1 MTSKLVRAKPT
12 DQLNSPSLNFSYRT
26 KADIAGHHPVS
37 FCAEEVNDPRY

>member
-1 MTSKLVRAKPT
+1 MTSKFVRAQPT
-12 DQLNSPSLNFSYRT
+12 DQLKSSSLVFSYAA